1 MKILKPSESSRLFQL
16 KADESGDKPL
26 TLPLIAISRDNDF
39 EIISTSKKALTY
51 DGGHLE
57 VNCKE
62 SEVLNGIPIRL
73 SYQLDIYC
81 KYFAEA
87 DEYMRNF
94 VFNIINYPNLH
105 IEIPYND
112 ANVIHDSTL
121 LLESTISDTSDIPE
135 RLISGQFTR
144 LSLRLTIDDA
154 YLFSVPFMKNWNIE
168 YTDEIKVQ
176 D

>member
-1 MKILKPSESSRLFQL
+1 
-16 KADESGDKPL
+16 
-26 TLPLIAISRDNDF
+26 
-39 EIISTSKKALTY
+39 
-51 DGGHLE
+51 
-57 VNCKE
+57 
-62 SEVLNGIPIRL
+62 
-73 SYQLDIYC
+73 
-81 KYFAEA
+81 
-87 DEYMRNF
+87 MRNF

-112 ANVIHDSTL
+112 AKVIHDSTV

-154 YLFSVPFMKNWNIE
+154 YLFSVPFMKNWNVE